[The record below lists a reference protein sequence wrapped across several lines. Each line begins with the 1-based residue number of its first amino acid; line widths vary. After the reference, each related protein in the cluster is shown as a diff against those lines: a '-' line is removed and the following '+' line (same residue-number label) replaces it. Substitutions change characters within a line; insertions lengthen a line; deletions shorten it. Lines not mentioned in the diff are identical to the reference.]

1 MHPDKYT
8 LPSGSSWTRLY
19 RRADDEPP
27 GRCERACG
35 LAAQITEKDEAVL
48 AYLTDITYVDL
59 SEEAA
64 PAKAGAPAA
73 AAKAGEEEED
83 EDEEEEEDEEPHGF
97 KLTFHFAANPFF
109 PHATLV
115 RPGEPA
121 QVPPG
126 ACRGLAAAVAAHLD
140 QAMGSAIL
148 TQTYNTRY
156 PGCCGARLQPRM
168 RLLLRSV
175 VREACQLSGNRRCRG
190 ADKDVPH
197 GGRRGGD
204 AAEGGGHRHR
214 VGVRQEPHRQG
225 APRAPPTAACAHR
238 PHRPRHSASGRMRA
252 ARPDAPRYS
261 QRRGCDP
268 GAALP

>member
-83 EDEEEEEDEEPHGF
+83 EDEEEEEEEEGIGS
-97 KLTFHFAANPFF
+97 FARRAAAKGLRTSDLRPRDVTDSH
-109 PHATLV
+109 PLV
-115 RPGEPA
+115 RP
-121 QVPPG
+121 
-126 ACRGLAAAVAAHLD
+126 
-140 QAMGSAIL
+140 
-148 TQTYNTRY
+148 
-156 PGCCGARLQPRM
+156 
-168 RLLLRSV
+168 
-175 VREACQLSGNRRCRG
+175 
-190 ADKDVPH
+190 
-197 GGRRGGD
+197 
-204 AAEGGGHRHR
+204 
-214 VGVRQEPHRQG
+214 
-225 APRAPPTAACAHR
+225 
-238 PHRPRHSASGRMRA
+238 
-252 ARPDAPRYS
+252 
-261 QRRGCDP
+261 
-268 GAALP
+268 